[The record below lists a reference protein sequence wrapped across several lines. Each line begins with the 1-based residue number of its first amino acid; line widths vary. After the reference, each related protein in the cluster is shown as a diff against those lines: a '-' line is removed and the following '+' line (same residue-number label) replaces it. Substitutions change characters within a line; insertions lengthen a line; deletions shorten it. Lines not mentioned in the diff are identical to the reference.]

1 MLQPLATAS
10 VAPGRVLS
18 EAFQDARAAQLFT
31 APSKDGQSSLFFA
44 LPVSIVEDAVDLLQE
59 LDCVSTKGFSGT
71 FIWKI
76 DASTAA
82 DGKSVTASIVRVAA
96 VPATY
101 ASCVLPLSHEW
112 H

>member
-1 MLQPLATAS
+1 MLQPLTTAS

-18 EAFQDARAAQLFT
+18 EAFQDARAAKLFM
-31 APSKDGQSSLFFA
+31 APSKAGEASLFFA
-44 LPVSIVEDAVDLLQE
+44 LPVSIVEDAADLLSE
-59 LDCVSTKGFSGT
+59 LECTGTKGFSGT

-82 DGKSVTASIVRVAA
+82 DGKTVNASVVRVAA
-96 VPATY
+96 VPSTY
-101 ASCVLPLSHEW
+101 VPCVLYSFHEW